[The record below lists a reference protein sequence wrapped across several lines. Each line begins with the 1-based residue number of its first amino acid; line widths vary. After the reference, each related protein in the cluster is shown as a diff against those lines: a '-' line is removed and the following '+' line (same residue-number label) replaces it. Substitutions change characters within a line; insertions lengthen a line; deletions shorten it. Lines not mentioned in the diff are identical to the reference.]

1 MLIFVYRKEA
11 NEWKLRAGVIAPDV
25 ETFKASPATYCV
37 DFSAALDAWSPDLL
51 TYPIEKGD
59 GTLREKTRA
68 ELYKEGKIT
77 LKEWEREQN
86 GAIITVEPPI
96 HQRGDIEKSKDER
109 YEARMEEL
117 ENIYTEAKKFTIS
130 VAGLEMSSSLEDK
143 TEALRWLELE
153 REHLGAEA
161 GNLILNNDERT
172 PNKAGLLQMLLKIKK
187 AEIAMFKKYKEIKT
201 SLSNETDKDK
211 AIELLDKAKEKL
223 NKAKEDT
230 LNGQ

>member
-25 ETFKASPATYCV
+25 EAFKAAPASYCV

-51 TYPIEKGD
+51 NYPIEKGD

-77 LKEWEREQN
+77 LKDWEREQN
-86 GAIITVEPPI
+86 GEIITVEPQI
-96 HQRGDIEKSKDER
+96 HQRGEIEKSKDER

-117 ENIYTEAKKFTIS
+117 ENIYLEAKKFTIS
-130 VAGLEMSSSLEDK
+130 EADLEMSSSIEDR

-153 REHLGAEA
+153 REHLGVEA
-161 GNLILNNDERT
+161 GNPILNGNEAEATKD
-172 PNKAGLLQMLLKIKK
+172 KILQMLLKFKK
-187 AEIAMFKKYKEIKT
+187 VETAMFKKYKEIKT
-201 SLSNETDKDK
+201 SLSNESNKDK

-223 NKAKEDT
+223 SKAKEEA
-230 LNGQ
+230 LNG